1 LEKIILYFKKILSV
15 SYAEA
20 KGFLML
26 LAVSVLALL
35 VIFFPKILIRS
46 SAQIEPADVEKLDSL
61 LALMKRAELT
71 NRQEALF
78 RFDPNVLPV
87 DSLVLLGFPEK
98 IAQRLD
104 NYRAKGG
111 RFFIKTDVKKI
122 YGISEELYLSIEPY
136 IMIPDT
142 PVNISEMNARIDIN
156 AITERGLEEVPEIGR
171 VLAGRIISYR
181 KLLGG
186 FVSVDQLDEVYQL
199 EESALDALK
208 HRAFVQ
214 KGFIPERLKINQAT
228 TEELMRHPYISG
240 QLAEDI
246 VRFRDINGAIESEK
260 LLASFKSVDKGNFE
274 KLISYLDF
282 Q

>member
-1 LEKIILYFKKILSV
+1 M

-20 KGFLML
+20 KGFLIL

-46 SAQIEPADVEKLDSL
+46 SAQIDPADVEMLDSMV
-61 LALMKRAELT
+61 ARMGRAELS
-71 NRQEALF
+71 NRSEALF
-78 RFDPNVLPV
+78 MFDPNVLPV

-111 RFFIKTDVKKI
+111 RFFIRGDVKKI

-136 IMIPDT
+136 IMLPDT
-142 PVNISEMNARIDIN
+142 HATVSEKNTRIDIN
-156 AITERGLEEVPEIGR
+156 AVTERGLEEVPEIGS
-171 VLAGRIISYR
+171 VLAGRIIRYR

-186 FVSVDQLDEVYQL
+186 FVSLNQLDEVYQL
-199 EESALDALK
+199 EGSVLFELK
-208 HRAFVQ
+208 TRGFVQ
-214 KGFIPERLKINQAT
+214 KDFIPKRLSVNLAT
-228 TEELMRHPYISG
+228 AEELMKHPYISS

-246 VRFRDINGAIESEK
+246 VRFREINGAIESEK